1 LIGRFFS
8 LFHFFFLKNEGMGG
22 VCKANKRKAGELLLW
37 GVWFIKPKI
46 LSKLK
51 SLSYDTQ

>member
-1 LIGRFFS
+1 MKEWEGFA
-8 LFHFFFLKNEGMGG
+8 KQTNE
-22 VCKANKRKAGELLLW
+22 KAGELLLW

>member
-8 LFHFFFLKNEGMGG
+8 LFHFLEKKNEGMGG
-22 VCKANKRKAGELLLW
+22 VCFANKRKAGELLLW